1 MVIKEISKLCQRRRT
16 AVIYEDARRCTQW
29 ISNDRA
35 FFPTYGLPRLD
46 TETLP
51 YVLDIPEKKQAK
63 ILFDRKENLPDL
75 LNFSDYDDTERVLPR
90 AGATV
95 GFKNELL
102 LPVRTSLGLMF
113 IDPEQLKPLKD
124 IAEEIELY
132 ERMAKNG
139 EPYIA
144 AKRGLELKAVILP
157 IYQGEQL
164 LEELET
170 LTNELSASIS
180 RRKMMGQVDP
190 ETGEV
195 VEEDCKNEDES

>member
-16 AVIYEDARRCTQW
+16 AVIYDDYCRRTQW
-29 ISNDRA
+29 ISDERT
-35 FFPTYGLPRLD
+35 FYPTFGLPRLD

-51 YVLDIPEKKQAK
+51 YVLDIPEGKQAK
-63 ILFDRKENLPDL
+63 MLFDRNVELPDQ
-75 LNFSDYDDTERVLPR
+75 LNFSDYDNTEQVLPR

-95 GFKNELL
+95 GFRNEVF

-124 IAEEIELY
+124 IEAEIELY

-139 EPYIA
+139 EPYVV
-144 AKRGLELKAVILP
+144 AKRGLELKAGILR

-170 LTNELSASIS
+170 LTKELSQSIS
-180 RRKMMGQVDP
+180 RRKMMEQVDP
-190 ETGEV
+190 KTGEV
-195 VEEDCKNEDES
+195 KEK

>member
-16 AVIYEDARRCTQW
+16 AVIYDDYCRRTQW
-29 ISNDRA
+29 ISDERT
-35 FFPTYGLPRLD
+35 FYPTFGLPRLD

-51 YVLDIPEKKQAK
+51 YVLDIPEGKQAK
-63 ILFDRKENLPDL
+63 MLFDRNVELPDQ
-75 LNFSDYDDTERVLPR
+75 LNFSDYDDTEQVLPR

-95 GFKNELL
+95 GFRNEVF

-124 IAEEIELY
+124 IEAEIELY
-132 ERMAKNG
+132 ERMDKNG

-157 IYQGEQL
+157 IYQGEPL

-170 LTNELSASIS
+170 LTKELSASIS
-180 RRKMMGQVDP
+180 RRKMMGKVDP

-195 VEEDCKNEDES
+195 KEK

>member
-16 AVIYEDARRCTQW
+16 AVIYDDYCRRTQW
-29 ISNDRA
+29 ISDERT
-35 FFPTYGLPRLD
+35 FYPTFGLPRLD

-51 YVLDIPEKKQAK
+51 YVLDIPEGKQAK
-63 ILFDRKENLPDL
+63 MLFDRNVELPDQ
-75 LNFSDYDDTERVLPR
+75 LNFSDYDNTEQVLPR

-95 GFKNELL
+95 SFRNEVF

-124 IAEEIELY
+124 IEAEIELY

-139 EPYIA
+139 EPYVV

-164 LEELET
+164 LLEEMET
-170 LTNELSASIS
+170 LTKELSQSIS
-180 RRKMMGQVDP
+180 RRKMMEQVDP
-190 ETGEV
+190 KTGEV
-195 VEEDCKNEDES
+195 KEK

>member
-16 AVIYEDARRCTQW
+16 AVIYDDYCRRTQW
-29 ISNDRA
+29 ISDERT
-35 FFPTYGLPRLD
+35 FYPTFGLPRLD

-51 YVLDIPEKKQAK
+51 YVLDIPEGKQVK
-63 ILFDRKENLPDL
+63 MLFDRNVELPDQ
-75 LNFSDYDDTERVLPR
+75 LNFSDYDDTEQVLPR

-95 GFKNELL
+95 GFRNEVF

-124 IAEEIELY
+124 IEAEIELY
-132 ERMAKNG
+132 ERVAKNG
-139 EPYIA
+139 EPYIVV
-144 AKRGLELKAVILP
+144 KRGLELKAVILP

-164 LEELET
+164 LEVLET
-170 LTNELSASIS
+170 LTRELSASIS
-180 RRKMMGQVDP
+180 RRKMMEQVNP

-195 VEEDCKNEDES
+195 KE

>member
-1 MVIKEISKLCQRRRT
+1 MVIKETSKLCQRRST
-16 AVIYEDARRCTQW
+16 AVIYEDTRRCTQW

-35 FFPTYGLPRLD
+35 FYPTYGLPRLD

-63 ILFDRKENLPDL
+63 ILFDRKEELPDL
-75 LNFSDYDDTERVLPR
+75 LNFSDYDDTEQVLPR

-95 GFKNELL
+95 GFRNEVF

-113 IDPEQLKPLKD
+113 IDPEQLKP
-124 IAEEIELY
+124 
-132 ERMAKNG
+132 
-139 EPYIA
+139 
-144 AKRGLELKAVILP
+144 LKAVILP

-170 LTNELSASIS
+170 LTKELSQSIS
-180 RRKMMGQVDP
+180 RRKMMEQVDP
-190 ETGEV
+190 KTGEV
-195 VEEDCKNEDES
+195 KEK